1 MTLNQPIAVDFS
13 QEAATSK
20 VLKRPNLLSSHQ
32 VKWQGIYFEYH
43 QHPPHETPEHY
54 PKQHVL
60 AIQTLGKVEAERRLD
75 GSLKQEQINVGDVCI
90 VPAHTSHWIHSTGE
104 QELILLSLEP
114 SFLQHIA
121 YESIACDIELL
132 PHFAKSDALI
142 YQIGISLKTALQT
155 NPLGSSFYADSLI
168 TALAA
173 HLLQFYTDRKPI
185 IDADVGNN
193 SQIGQAI
200 EYIHEHLNGDLSLEV
215 IASLLGMS
223 KYHFCRLFKQITG
236 LTPWQYVIK
245 LRIETAKQLLAQ
257 PKLSIAQISI
267 QMGYSSQAQFA
278 NFFRKHT
285 GVSPSTYRRYL

>member
-32 VKWQGIYFEYH
+32 VKWHGIYLEYH

-75 GSLKQEQINVGDVCI
+75 GRLKQEQINVGDVCV
-90 VPAHTSHWIHSTGE
+90 VPAHTSHWIHSNGE

-114 SFLQHIA
+114 SFLKHIA
-121 YESIACDIELL
+121 YESIASKIELI
-132 PHFAKSDALI
+132 PHFAKPDPLI
-142 YQIGISLKTALQT
+142 HQIGLSLKAALQT
-155 NPLGSSFYADSLI
+155 DPLGSRFYADSLI

-185 IDADVGNN
+185 VNADVGSN

-200 EYIHEHLNGDLSLEV
+200 EYIHEHLNEDLSLEA
-215 IASLLGMS
+215 IASLVGMS
-223 KYHFCRLFKQITG
+223 KFHFCRLFKQTTG

-245 LRIETAKQLLAQ
+245 LRIEAAKRLLSM
-257 PKLSIAQISI
+257 PKLSIAQISL
-267 QMGYSSQAQFA
+267 QMGYSTQGQFA

-285 GVSPSTYRRYL
+285 GVSPSTYRRHL